1 MFKLLIE
8 RNLYDPSPAWLA
20 LGVILAPLSLLY
32 TLIVCLKRLF
42 AKPQKF
48 KIPIISVGNLT
59 LGGSGKTPLVRA
71 LFKEFNPR
79 LKTCIILRGYGRK
92 SRGLLEVA
100 LGGRILCD
108 VRQSG
113 DEAMEYALFLRG
125 ANVIVSE
132 DRAAGILR
140 AQTLGFELAIL
151 DDGFS
156 KFNIL
161 KFDILLRPQS
171 APKLPFCLPF
181 AAYRYPPF
189 FYKFADFIPAPSD
202 IAQEFKIVS
211 AADLQSKL
219 NGTDEILNSDADEI
233 SDLNLNRAADEISN
247 LNLNR
252 TTDEIL
258 NLNFD
263 ADEISNLN
271 PAVAD
276 EISDSK
282 ETGFEKSRTILISA
296 IAKPWRLQEF
306 LPLAKA
312 HAFFPDHYDFKK
324 EQILEL
330 LRREGAEHILCTAK
344 DYVKLRDLGAEISV
358 ILLNLKLSENF
369 ICKIQN
375 YINQAMIK

>member
-8 RNLYDPSPAWLA
+8 RNLYDPSRTWLA

-32 TLIVCLKRLF
+32 TFIVCLKRLF

-71 LFKEFNPR
+71 LFKEFSEEF
-79 LKTCIILRGYGRK
+79 KTCIILRGYGRK

-108 VRQSG
+108 VEQSG

-140 AQTLGFELAIL
+140 AQTLGFELVIL

-156 KFNIL
+156 KFNIA

-202 IAQEFKIVS
+202 ISQDFKIVS
-211 AADLQSKL
+211 AADLQGAL
-219 NGTDEILNSDADEI
+219 NGADEISNLADENSNLNLKTAADKI
-233 SDLNLNRAADEISN
+233 SDLNLNRAADK
-247 LNLNR
+247 
-252 TTDEIL
+252 IL
-258 NLNFD
+258 N
-263 ADEISNLN
+263 
-271 PAVAD
+271 
-276 EISDSK
+276 SK
-282 ETGFEKSRTILISA
+282 EVSFERSRTILISA

-330 LRREGAEHILCTAK
+330 LRREDAEHILCTAK
-344 DYVKLRDLGAEISV
+344 DYVKLRDFGAEISV

-369 ICKIQN
+369 IRKIQN

>member
-71 LFKEFNPR
+71 LFKEFNGC

-140 AQTLGFELAIL
+140 AQTLGFELVIL

-156 KFNIL
+156 KFNIF

-202 IAQEFKIVS
+202 ISQEFKIVS
-211 AADLQSKL
+211 AADLQEGL
-219 NGTDEILNSDADEI
+219 NGTDKISNS
-233 SDLNLNRAADEISN
+233 AADKISN
-247 LNLNR
+247 LNLNSA
-252 TTDEIL
+252 
-258 NLNFD
+258 
-263 ADEISNLN
+263 ADKISNLN
-271 PAVAD
+271 PTED
-276 EISDSK
+276 KISNSK
-282 ETGFEKSRTILISA
+282 EAGFERSRTILISA

-306 LPLAKA
+306 LSLAKA

-330 LRREGAEHILCTAK
+330 LRREDAEHILCTAK
-344 DYVKLRDLGAEISV
+344 DYVKLRDLSAEISV

-369 ICKIQN
+369 IRKIQN

>member
-20 LGVILAPLSLLY
+20 LWVILAPLSLLY

-71 LFKEFNPR
+71 LFKEFNGG

-108 VRQSG
+108 VGQSG

-140 AQTLGFELAIL
+140 AQTLGFELVIL

-156 KFNIL
+156 KFNIS

-171 APKLPFCLPF
+171 APKLRFCLPF

-202 IAQEFKIVS
+202 ISQEFKIVS
-211 AADLQSKL
+211 AADLQEGL
-219 NGTDEILNSDADEI
+219 NGTDEISNLADEI
-233 SDLNLNRAADEISN
+233 SDLNLNRAADKIS
-247 LNLNR
+247 
-252 TTDEIL
+252 D
-258 NLNFD
+258 
-263 ADEISNLN
+263 LN
-271 PAVAD
+271 PAANK
-276 EISDSK
+276 ILNSK
-282 ETGFEKSRTILISA
+282 EAGFEKSRTILISA

-330 LRREGAEHILCTAK
+330 LRREDAEHILCTAK

-358 ILLNLKLSENF
+358 VLLNLKLSENF
-369 ICKIQN
+369 IRKIQN

>member
-1 MFKLLIE
+1 M
-8 RNLYDPSPAWLA
+8 A
-20 LGVILAPLSLLY
+20 LD
-32 TLIVCLKRLF
+32 
-42 AKPQKF
+42 
-48 KIPIISVGNLT
+48 
-59 LGGSGKTPLVRA
+59 
-71 LFKEFNPR
+71 
-79 LKTCIILRGYGRK
+79 
-92 SRGLLEVA
+92 
-100 LGGRILCD
+100 GRILCD
-108 VRQSG
+108 VGQSG

-125 ANVIVSE
+125 ANVIVSK

-140 AQTLGFELAIL
+140 AQTLGFELVIL

-156 KFNIL
+156 KFNIS

-202 IAQEFKIVS
+202 ISQELKIIS
-211 AADLQSKL
+211 AADLQGAL
-219 NGTDEILNSDADEI
+219 NGTDEILN
-233 SDLNLNRAADEISN
+233 LADEISN
-247 LNLNR
+247 S
-252 TTDEIL
+252 T
-258 NLNFD
+258 

-271 PAVAD
+271 PTAAD
-276 EISDSK
+276 KILNSK
-282 ETGFEKSRTILISA
+282 EAGFEKSRTILISA

-369 ICKIQN
+369 IRKIQN

>member
-8 RNLYDPSPAWLA
+8 RNLYEPGPAWLA

-32 TLIVCLKRLF
+32 TLIVCPKRLF

-71 LFKEFNPR
+71 LFKEFNGK

-100 LGGRILCD
+100 LGGRVLCD

-140 AQTLGFELAIL
+140 AQTLGFELVIL

-156 KFNIL
+156 KFNIF

-189 FYKFADFIPAPSD
+189 FYKFADFIPSPSD
-202 IAQEFKIVS
+202 ISQELKIIS
-211 AADLQSKL
+211 AADLQEGL
-219 NGTDEILNSDADEI
+219 NGADEISNLADEI
-233 SDLNLNRAADEISN
+233 SDLNLNRAAADK
-247 LNLNR
+247 
-252 TTDEIL
+252 IL
-258 NLNFD
+258 N
-263 ADEISNLN
+263 
-271 PAVAD
+271 
-276 EISDSK
+276 SK
-282 ETGFEKSRTILISA
+282 EAGFEKSRTILISA

-306 LPLAKA
+306 LPLAKT

-330 LRREGAEHILCTAK
+330 LRREDAEHILCTAK

-369 ICKIQN
+369 IRKIQN

>member
-71 LFKEFNPR
+71 LFKEFSGEF
-79 LKTCIILRGYGRK
+79 KTCIILRGYGRK

-140 AQTLGFELAIL
+140 AQTLGFELVIL

-156 KFNIL
+156 KFNIS

-202 IAQEFKIVS
+202 ISQELKIVS

-219 NGTDEILNSDADEI
+219 NGTDEILNLADEISNRAADKI

-247 LNLNR
+247 LNR
-252 TTDEIL
+252 AADKIL
-258 NLNFD
+258 N
-263 ADEISNLN
+263 
-271 PAVAD
+271 
-276 EISDSK
+276 SK
-282 ETGFEKSRTILISA
+282 EAGFEKSRTILISA

-330 LRREGAEHILCTAK
+330 LRREDAEHILCTAK
-344 DYVKLRDLGAEISV
+344 DYVKLRDLSAEISV

-369 ICKIQN
+369 IRKIQN

>member
-8 RNLYDPSPAWLA
+8 RNLYDPSPAWFV

-71 LFKEFNPR
+71 LFKEFSEE

-140 AQTLGFELAIL
+140 AQTLGFELVIL

-156 KFNIL
+156 KFNIS

-189 FYKFADFIPAPSD
+189 FYKFADFIPAQSD
-202 IAQEFKIVS
+202 ISQELKIIS

-219 NGTDEILNSDADEI
+219 NGTDEISNSTADKI
-233 SDLNLNRAADEISN
+233 SDLNLKTAADK
-247 LNLNR
+247 
-252 TTDEIL
+252 
-258 NLNFD
+258 
-263 ADEISNLN
+263 ISNLN
-271 PAVAD
+271 PGAAD
-276 EISDSK
+276 KISNLNPTEDKISNSK
-282 ETGFEKSRTILISA
+282 EAGFEKSRTILISA

-312 HAFFPDHYDFKK
+312 HAFFLDHYDFKK
-324 EQILEL
+324 EHILEL

-344 DYVKLRDLGAEISV
+344 DYVKLRDLSAEISV

-369 ICKIQN
+369 IRKIQN

>member
-71 LFKEFNPR
+71 LFKEFNGGF
-79 LKTCIILRGYGRK
+79 KTCIILRGYGRK

-140 AQTLGFELAIL
+140 AQTLGFELVIL

-156 KFNIL
+156 KFNIS
-161 KFDILLRPQS
+161 KFDILLHPQS

-202 IAQEFKIVS
+202 ISQELKIVS
-211 AADLQSKL
+211 AADLQEGL
-219 NGTDEILNSDADEI
+219 NGTDEISNPA
-233 SDLNLNRAADEISN
+233 NKISN
-247 LNLNR
+247 LNLK
-252 TTDEIL
+252 TA
-258 NLNFD
+258 

-271 PAVAD
+271 PAAAD
-276 EISDSK
+276 KILNSK
-282 ETGFEKSRTILISA
+282 EAGFEKSRTILISA

-312 HAFFPDHYDFKK
+312 HVFFPDHYDFKK

-330 LRREGAEHILCTAK
+330 LRREDAEHILCTAK
-344 DYVKLRDLGAEISV
+344 DYVKLRDLGVGISV

-369 ICKIQN
+369 IREIQN

>member
-8 RNLYDPSPAWLA
+8 RSLYEPSPTWLA

-71 LFKEFNPR
+71 LFKEFNGEF
-79 LKTCIILRGYGRK
+79 KTCIILRGYGRK

-100 LGGRILCD
+100 LDGRVLCD
-108 VRQSG
+108 VGQSG

-140 AQTLGFELAIL
+140 AQTLGFELVIL

-156 KFNIL
+156 KFNIF

-171 APKLPFCLPF
+171 APKLPFCLPL

-202 IAQEFKIVS
+202 ISQELSIVS
-211 AADLQSKL
+211 AADLQEGL
-219 NGTDEILNSDADEI
+219 NGADEISNSTADKI

-247 LNLNR
+247 LNPAAA
-252 TTDEIL
+252 DEIL
-258 NLNFD
+258 N
-263 ADEISNLN
+263 
-271 PAVAD
+271 
-276 EISDSK
+276 SK
-282 ETGFEKSRTILISA
+282 EAGFEKSRTILISA

-330 LRREGAEHILCTAK
+330 LKREDAEHILCTAK
-344 DYVKLRDLGAEISV
+344 DYVKLRDFGAEISV

-369 ICKIQN
+369 IRKIQN

>member
-71 LFKEFNPR
+71 LFKEFNGEF
-79 LKTCIILRGYGRK
+79 KTCIILRGYGRK

-100 LGGRILCD
+100 LGGRVLCD

-140 AQTLGFELAIL
+140 AQTLGFELVIL

-156 KFNIL
+156 KFNIS

-202 IAQEFKIVS
+202 ISQELKIIS

-219 NGTDEILNSDADEI
+219 NGTDEILNLADEI

-247 LNLNR
+247 LNPAAANK
-252 TTDEIL
+252 IL
-258 NLNFD
+258 N
-263 ADEISNLN
+263 
-271 PAVAD
+271 
-276 EISDSK
+276 SK
-282 ETGFEKSRTILISA
+282 EASFERSRTILISA

-330 LRREGAEHILCTAK
+330 LRREDAEHILCTAK
-344 DYVKLRDLGAEISV
+344 DYVKLRDLSAEISV

-369 ICKIQN
+369 IRKIQN

>member
-71 LFKEFNPR
+71 LFKEFNGG

-108 VRQSG
+108 VEQSG

-140 AQTLGFELAIL
+140 AQTLGFELVIL

-156 KFNIL
+156 KFDIS

-189 FYKFADFIPAPSD
+189 FYKFADFIPSPSD
-202 IAQEFKIVS
+202 ISQELKIVS
-211 AADLQSKL
+211 AADLQGTL
-219 NGTDEILNSDADEI
+219 NGTDENSNSTADKI
-233 SDLNLNRAADEISN
+233 SDLNLNRV
-247 LNLNR
+247 
-252 TTDEIL
+252 
-258 NLNFD
+258 

-271 PAVAD
+271 PAAAD
-276 EISDSK
+276 KILNSK
-282 ETGFEKSRTILISA
+282 ETVFEKSRTILISA

-330 LRREGAEHILCTAK
+330 LRREDAEHILCTAK

-369 ICKIQN
+369 IRKIQN

>member
-20 LGVILAPLSLLY
+20 LGVILAPLSMLY
-32 TLIVCLKRLF
+32 TFIVYLKRLF
-42 AKPQKF
+42 AKPQSF

-108 VRQSG
+108 VGQSG

-140 AQTLGFELAIL
+140 AQTLGFELVIL

-156 KFNIL
+156 KFNIA
-161 KFDILLRPQS
+161 KFDVLLKPEP

-202 IAQEFKIVS
+202 ISQSFKIVS
-211 AADLQSKL
+211 AADLQGAL
-219 NGTDEILNSDADEI
+219 NGTDEISNS
-233 SDLNLNRAADEISN
+233 AADEISN

-252 TTDEIL
+252 A
-258 NLNFD
+258 
-263 ADEISNLN
+263 ADKISNLN
-271 PAVAD
+271 PAAAD
-276 EISDSK
+276 KILNSK
-282 ETGFEKSRTILISA
+282 EAGLERSRTILISA
-296 IAKPWRLQEF
+296 IAKPWRLQAF
-306 LPLAKA
+306 LPLVKA
-312 HAFFPDHYDFKK
+312 HAFFPDHYDFKR
-324 EQILEL
+324 EQIENLMQNH
-330 LRREGAEHILCTAK
+330 GADRILCTLK
-344 DYVKLRDLGAEISV
+344 DYVKLKDFGFEISV
-358 ILLNLKLSENF
+358 ISLSLKLSERF
-369 ICKIQN
+369 CEKIQN
-375 YINQAMIK
+375 YVKQSMLK

>member
-71 LFKEFNPR
+71 LFKEFSGE

-140 AQTLGFELAIL
+140 AQTLGFELVIL

-156 KFNIL
+156 KFNIT

-189 FYKFADFIPAPSD
+189 FYKFADFIPASSD
-202 IAQEFKIVS
+202 ISQEFKIVS
-211 AADLQSKL
+211 AADLQEEL
-219 NGTDEILNSDADEI
+219 NGTDEISNST
-233 SDLNLNRAADEISN
+233 ADEISN
-247 LNLNR
+247 LNLK
-252 TTDEIL
+252 TAT
-258 NLNFD
+258 
-263 ADEISNLN
+263 DEISNLN
-271 PAVAD
+271 PAAANK
-276 EISDSK
+276 ILNSK
-282 ETGFEKSRTILISA
+282 ETSFERSRTILISA
-296 IAKPWRLQEF
+296 IAKPWRLERF

-324 EQILEL
+324 ERILEL
-330 LRREGAEHILCTAK
+330 LRREDAKHILCTAK
-344 DYVKLRDLGAEISV
+344 DYVKLRDLSAEISV

-369 ICKIQN
+369 IRKIQN
-375 YINQAMIK
+375 YINQTMIK

>member
-71 LFKEFNPR
+71 LFKEFSEE

-100 LGGRILCD
+100 LSGRILCD
-108 VRQSG
+108 VEQSG

-140 AQTLGFELAIL
+140 AQTLGFELVIL

-156 KFNIL
+156 KFNIS

-171 APKLPFCLPF
+171 APKLPFCLPL

-189 FYKFADFIPAPSD
+189 FYKFADFIPSSSD
-202 IAQEFKIVS
+202 ISQELKIVS
-211 AADLQSKL
+211 AADLQEGL
-219 NGTDEILNSDADEI
+219 NGTDEISNSDADEI
-233 SDLNLNRAADEISN
+233 SNSTADKISDLNLKTAADK
-247 LNLNR
+247 
-252 TTDEIL
+252 
-258 NLNFD
+258 
-263 ADEISNLN
+263 ISNLN
-271 PAVAD
+271 PTED
-276 EISDSK
+276 KISNSK
-282 ETGFEKSRTILISA
+282 EAGFERSRTILISA

-312 HAFFPDHYDFKK
+312 HAFFLDHYDFKK
-324 EQILEL
+324 EHILEL
-330 LRREGAEHILCTAK
+330 LRSEDAEHILCTAK
-344 DYVKLRDLGAEISV
+344 DYVKLRDLSAEISV

-369 ICKIQN
+369 IRKIQN

>member
-8 RNLYDPSPAWLA
+8 RNLYDPSPAWIA

-59 LGGSGKTPLVRA
+59 LGGSGKTPLVRM
-71 LFKEFNPR
+71 LFKEFNGGF
-79 LKTCIILRGYGRK
+79 KTCIILRGYGRK

-140 AQTLGFELAIL
+140 AQTLGFELVIL

-156 KFNIL
+156 KFNIS

-171 APKLPFCLPF
+171 APRLPFCMPF

-189 FYKFADFIPAPSD
+189 FYKFADFIPASSD
-202 IAQEFKIVS
+202 ISQEFKIVS

-219 NGTDEILNSDADEI
+219 NGTDEISNPADEI
-233 SDLNLNRAADEISN
+233 SNSTADEISN
-247 LNLNR
+247 LNSAAA
-252 TTDEIL
+252 DKIL
-258 NLNFD
+258 N
-263 ADEISNLN
+263 
-271 PAVAD
+271 
-276 EISDSK
+276 SK
-282 ETGFEKSRTILISA
+282 EAGFERSRTILISA

-330 LRREGAEHILCTAK
+330 LRREDAEHILCTAK

-369 ICKIQN
+369 IREIQN

>member
-8 RNLYDPSPAWLA
+8 RNLYDPSPAWFV

-42 AKPQKF
+42 AKSQKF

-71 LFKEFNPR
+71 LFKEFSEEF
-79 LKTCIILRGYGRK
+79 KTCIILRGYGRK

-100 LGGRILCD
+100 LDGRVLCD
-108 VRQSG
+108 VGQSG

-140 AQTLGFELAIL
+140 AQTLGFELVIL

-156 KFNIL
+156 KFNIS

-202 IAQEFKIVS
+202 ISQELRIVS

-219 NGTDEILNSDADEI
+219 NGTDEISNLAADKI
-233 SDLNLNRAADEISN
+233 LDLNLNRV
-247 LNLNR
+247 
-252 TTDEIL
+252 
-258 NLNFD
+258 

-271 PAVAD
+271 PAAD
-276 EISDSK
+276 KISNSK
-282 ETGFEKSRTILISA
+282 EAGFEKSRTILISA

-330 LRREGAEHILCTAK
+330 LRREDTEHILCTAK
-344 DYVKLRDLGAEISV
+344 DYVKLRDLSAEISV

-369 ICKIQN
+369 IRKIQN

>member
-71 LFKEFNPR
+71 LFKEFGGE

-140 AQTLGFELAIL
+140 AQTLGFELVIL

-156 KFNIL
+156 KFNIS

-189 FYKFADFIPAPSD
+189 FYKFADFIPAQSD
-202 IAQEFKIVS
+202 ISQELKIVS

-219 NGTDEILNSDADEI
+219 NGTNEILNPADEISNSAADKI
-233 SDLNLNRAADEISN
+233 SDLNLNRV
-247 LNLNR
+247 
-252 TTDEIL
+252 
-258 NLNFD
+258 

-271 PAVAD
+271 PTED
-276 EISDSK
+276 KISSPK
-282 ETGFEKSRTILISA
+282 EVNFERSRTILISA

-330 LRREGAEHILCTAK
+330 LRREDAEHILCTAK
-344 DYVKLRDLGAEISV
+344 DYVKLRDLSAEISV

-369 ICKIQN
+369 IRKIQN

>member
-20 LGVILAPLSLLY
+20 LWVILAPLSLLY

-71 LFKEFNPR
+71 LFKEFNGC

-140 AQTLGFELAIL
+140 AQTLGFELVIL

-156 KFNIL
+156 KFNIS

-202 IAQEFKIVS
+202 ISQEFKIVS
-211 AADLQSKL
+211 AADLQEGL
-219 NGTDEILNSDADEI
+219 NGTDEISNLADEI
-233 SDLNLNRAADEISN
+233 SDLNLNRAADKISD

-252 TTDEIL
+252 AADKIL
-258 NLNFD
+258 N
-263 ADEISNLN
+263 
-271 PAVAD
+271 
-276 EISDSK
+276 SK
-282 ETGFEKSRTILISA
+282 EAGFEKSRTILISA

-330 LRREGAEHILCTAK
+330 LRREDAEHILCTAK

-369 ICKIQN
+369 IRKIQN

>member
-32 TLIVCLKRLF
+32 TLIVCLKKLF

-71 LFKEFNPR
+71 LFKEFNGG

-140 AQTLGFELAIL
+140 AQTLGFELVIL

-156 KFNIL
+156 KFNIS

-189 FYKFADFIPAPSD
+189 FYKFADFIPAQSD
-202 IAQEFKIVS
+202 ISQGFKIIS
-211 AADLQSKL
+211 AADLQEGL
-219 NGTDEILNSDADEI
+219 NGTDKISNSAADKI
-233 SDLNLNRAADEISN
+233 SDLNLKTAADEISN
-247 LNLNR
+247 LNPGAANK
-252 TTDEIL
+252 IL
-258 NLNFD
+258 N
-263 ADEISNLN
+263 
-271 PAVAD
+271 
-276 EISDSK
+276 SK
-282 ETGFEKSRTILISA
+282 EAGFEKSRTILISA
-296 IAKPWRLQEF
+296 IAKPWRLERF
-306 LPLAKA
+306 LPLVKA

-330 LRREGAEHILCTAK
+330 LRREDAEHILCTAK
-344 DYVKLRDLGAEISV
+344 DYVKLRDLSAEISV

-369 ICKIQN
+369 IREIQN

>member
-20 LGVILAPLSLLY
+20 LGVILAPLTLLY

-71 LFKEFNPR
+71 LFKEFNGG

-100 LGGRILCD
+100 LDGRILCD

-140 AQTLGFELAIL
+140 AQTLGFELVIL

-156 KFNIL
+156 KFNIS

-171 APKLPFCLPF
+171 APKLRFCLPF

-189 FYKFADFIPAPSD
+189 FYKFADFIPASSD
-202 IAQEFKIVS
+202 ISQELKIVS
-211 AADLQSKL
+211 AADLQEGL
-219 NGTDEILNSDADEI
+219 NGTDEISNPTDEISNSTADEI
-233 SDLNLNRAADEISN
+233 SDLNLRAAADEISN
-247 LNLNR
+247 LNP
-252 TTDEIL
+252 TEDKIL
-258 NLNFD
+258 N
-263 ADEISNLN
+263 
-271 PAVAD
+271 
-276 EISDSK
+276 SK
-282 ETGFEKSRTILISA
+282 EAGFEKSRTILISA
-296 IAKPWRLQEF
+296 IAKPWRLQRF

-324 EQILEL
+324 ERILEL
-330 LRREGAEHILCTAK
+330 LRREDAEHILCTAK
-344 DYVKLRDLGAEISV
+344 DYVKLRDLGVEISV

-369 ICKIQN
+369 IHKIQN

>member
-71 LFKEFNPR
+71 LFKEFNGK

-100 LGGRILCD
+100 LGGRILCN

-140 AQTLGFELAIL
+140 AQTLGFELVIL

-156 KFNIL
+156 KFNIS

-202 IAQEFKIVS
+202 ISQELKIVS
-211 AADLQSKL
+211 AADLQEGL
-219 NGTDEILNSDADEI
+219 NGTDEISNPADKISNS
-233 SDLNLNRAADEISN
+233 AADEI
-247 LNLNR
+247 LN
-252 TTDEIL
+252 
-258 NLNFD
+258 
-263 ADEISNLN
+263 
-271 PAVAD
+271 
-276 EISDSK
+276 SK
-282 ETGFEKSRTILISA
+282 EAGFEKSRTILISA
-296 IAKPWRLQEF
+296 IAKPWRLQAF

-330 LRREGAEHILCTAK
+330 LRREDAEHILCTAK
-344 DYVKLRDLGAEISV
+344 DYVKLRDLDVEISV
-358 ILLNLKLSENF
+358 ILLNLKLGENF
-369 ICKIQN
+369 IREIQS

>member
-71 LFKEFNPR
+71 LFKEFNEE

-108 VRQSG
+108 VEQSG

-140 AQTLGFELAIL
+140 AQTLGFELVIL

-156 KFNIL
+156 KFNIS

-189 FYKFADFIPAPSD
+189 FYKFADFIPSSSD
-202 IAQEFKIVS
+202 ISQELKIVS

-219 NGTDEILNSDADEI
+219 NGTDEISNPTDEI
-233 SDLNLNRAADEISN
+233 SNSTADEISN

-258 NLNFD
+258 NLNSD
-263 ADEISNLN
+263 ADKILNLN
-271 PAVAD
+271 PAVANK
-276 EISDSK
+276 ILNSK
-282 ETGFEKSRTILISA
+282 EAGFERSRTILISA

-306 LPLAKA
+306 LPLAKT

-330 LRREGAEHILCTAK
+330 LKREDAEHILCTAK
-344 DYVKLRDLGAEISV
+344 DYVKLRDLSAEISV

-369 ICKIQN
+369 IRKIQN

>member
-71 LFKEFNPR
+71 LFKEFNGR

-108 VRQSG
+108 VGQSG

-132 DRAAGILR
+132 DRVAGILR
-140 AQTLGFELAIL
+140 AQTLGFELVIL

-156 KFNIL
+156 KFNIA

-171 APKLPFCLPF
+171 APRLPFCLPF

-189 FYKFADFIPAPSD
+189 FYKFADFIPAQSD
-202 IAQEFKIVS
+202 ISQGFKIIS
-211 AADLQSKL
+211 AADLQEGL
-219 NGTDEILNSDADEI
+219 NGADEISNLADENSNLNLNPAADEI
-233 SDLNLNRAADEISN
+233 SDLNLNRAADK
-247 LNLNR
+247 
-252 TTDEIL
+252 IL
-258 NLNFD
+258 N
-263 ADEISNLN
+263 
-271 PAVAD
+271 
-276 EISDSK
+276 SK
-282 ETGFEKSRTILISA
+282 EAGFEKSRTILISA

-306 LPLAKA
+306 LPLVKT
-312 HAFFPDHYDFKK
+312 HAFFPDHYDFKR
-324 EQILEL
+324 EQIENLMQNH
-330 LRREGAEHILCTAK
+330 GADRILCTLK
-344 DYVKLRDLGAEISV
+344 DYVKLKDFGFEISV
-358 ILLNLKLSENF
+358 ISLSLKLSERF
-369 ICKIQN
+369 CEKIQN
-375 YINQAMIK
+375 YVKQSMLK